1 MKVLW
6 ADILLGG
13 GVLLAV
19 AGAVSTQLP
28 LREAHQQVA
37 FADDAYLLPPPE
49 QLERLSLGHR
59 AALADVLWADL
70 LVSQGLRMGE
80 KRRYNLVVETI
91 DAINHLDPTWRDPYR
106 LTQALVTLQLTAAP
120 REEVLAVR
128 RILERGVRE
137 RPNDAELY
145 LILGAFVTYLAP
157 SSYLENEP
165 ELAAQWRKEGA
176 EYLARAAELAPKDSN
191 IVWQAIAGD
200 RVLIENDQIERAVE
214 VYQSILATTED
225 PALRARVEQK
235 LAHLDATKELGA
247 RKIAITQRKARGKEM
262 ARLIV
267 GSYPAATL
275 NKALLMPFP
284 REASRCA
291 GGARAVAAGTLECA
305 SSWQDFAEIDAYGGV
320 TPDSPSP

>member
-1 MKVLW
+1 MRAVA
-6 ADILLGG
+6 ADLLLGV
-13 GVLLAV
+13 GVVLAG
-19 AGAVSTQLP
+19 AGAVSTQVP
-28 LREAHQQVA
+28 LRETHQQVA

-59 AALADVLWADL
+59 AALADVMWADL

-91 DAINHLDPTWRDPYR
+91 DAINQLEPTWRDPYR

-157 SSYLENEP
+157 TSYLEDEP

-176 EYLARAAELAPKDSN
+176 EYLARAAELAPQDSA

-225 PALRARVEQK
+225 PELRARVEQK
-235 LAHLDATKELGA
+235 LSQLDATKELGA
-247 RKIAITQRKARGKEM
+247 RKIAIAQRRARGKEM
-262 ARLIV
+262 ARRIV
-267 GSYPAATL
+267 GSYPAATI
-275 NKALLMPFP
+275 NKARLMPFP
-284 REASRCA
+284 RESSRCA
-291 GGARAVAAGTLECA
+291 GGARAVAAGTIECA
-305 SSWQDFAEIDAYGGV
+305 TSWKNFAEIDAYGGV
-320 TPDSPSP
+320 TPDNP